1 MVRLHNKAL
10 DYGIIDEI
18 IQKKEV
24 KMKKEPIWGS
34 KGEEESN
41 HFSNSNN
48 QITNV
53 DNHIYFYSEVE
64 RPKMLELNKK
74 LNELDVKLQT
84 TSLKLEHRIT

>member
-1 MVRLHNKAL
+1 
-10 DYGIIDEI
+10 
-18 IQKKEV
+18 
-24 KMKKEPIWGS
+24 MKKEPIWGV

-41 HFSNSNN
+41 ASSNNNN

-74 LNELDVKLQT
+74 LNEFIYNL
-84 TSLKLEHRIT
+84 